1 MTAAAQNMVFGLLY
15 PSLCVIMSDQFG
27 RVVKHNEQALYG
39 EYPTQRLSDFE
50 NKKLNLLLASAR

>member
-1 MTAAAQNMVFGLLY
+1 
-15 PSLCVIMSDQFG
+15 MSDQFG